1 MISIIRILVKIKIL
15 KRLIPSLTKKIFKLF
30 NMKKIIL
37 EKEGIFLSINLKN
50 PIDRQI
56 FFKDD
61 YEREQIDY
69 LKLLIKKYN
78 IKRFIDIGAHMGIY
92 STLIANENIKV
103 IAFEPYKKSF
113 EQLNLNKQ
121 LNNFD
126 NLTINNYA
134 LSDENKKITM
144 WVSEKDKTGGMS
156 IYDKNDEE
164 LKKYKKN
171 NLIKVEADSFI
182 GDDVLK
188 FEKEILAI
196 KIDVERHE
204 YKVLK
209 GINKLLQKND
219 AVIQVEIFDKR
230 QNNIISYLKE
240 NNFINFHSIKN
251 DFYFKNFN

>member
-1 MISIIRILVKIKIL
+1 MISIIRTLVKIKIF
-15 KRLIPSLTKKIFKLF
+15 KRLIPSLTKKIFELF
-30 NMKKIIL
+30 NIKNIIIK
-37 EKEGIFLSINLKN
+37 KEGIFLSINLKN

-61 YEREQIDY
+61 YEEEQIYY
-69 LKLLIKKYN
+69 LKRLIKKYN

-92 STLIANENIKV
+92 SSLISNENIKV

-113 EQLNLNKQ
+113 EQLKLNKQ

-134 LSDENKKITM
+134 LSDVSKKITM
-144 WVSEKDKTGGMS
+144 WVSEKEKTGGMS
-156 IYDKNDEE
+156 IFDKNDEE
-164 LKKYKKN
+164 LKKYLDKN
-171 NLIKVEADSFI
+171 LMKVEADSFI

-209 GINKLLQKND
+209 GINKLLKKND
-219 AVIQVEIFDKR
+219 VVIQVEIFNKR
-230 QNNIISYLKE
+230 QNDIIRYLKE
-240 NNFINFHSIKN
+240 NNFINFHSINN
-251 DFYFKNFN
+251 DFYFKNF